1 MKKIILLLFIIAGSS
16 QLKAQQSNFKPADS
30 LFFKT
35 PKAFNLPQFKLND
48 SNLLKDFPT
57 LPKSDQLAFLKGMD
71 NQKNAEIFYNRMPV
85 AKMYS
90 NDKMPVAKLNGNYKM
105 AVKRIEI
112 IDPLVKL
119 QTSVTP

>member
-48 SNLLKDFPT
+48 SNLLKDFST
-57 LPKSDQLAFLKGMD
+57 LPKSDQLAFLKGIA
-71 NQKNAEIFYNRMPV
+71 NEKSITKFYSRMPI
-85 AKMYS
+85 AKTYT
-90 NDKMPVAKLNGNYKM
+90 NDKMPVAKLNGIDRM
-105 AVKRIEI
+105 PGKRIEI
-112 IDPLVKL
+112 IDPLAKFL
-119 QTSVTP
+119 QPAP